1 MVYEIVFAYNVDM
14 FAMLVVNNIY
24 TSVTIILL
32 LYRYEIFMLHIEKIY
47 NLYQTRNISN
57 IKKYGFCKYKLP
69 ETFILFRWSGQCAF
83 IISYFNVLIF
93 NTNYKKIRLLLFVCY
108 FTWRNLKYLNQHC
121 LFMNLHS
128 YRDTKY
134 TFNMFIFC
142 IVCVQMIKRSLILQY
157 S

>member
-14 FAMLVVNNIY
+14 FAMLVINNIY

-32 LYRYEIFMLHIEKIY
+32 LYRYEIFMLHIENIY

-83 IISYFNVLIF
+83 IISYYNLLIF
-93 NTNYKKIRLLLFVCY
+93 NTNYKKIRLLLWDNIVWLYACNNFAA
-108 FTWRNLKYLNQHC
+108 TSREGTRN
-121 LFMNLHS
+121 
-128 YRDTKY
+128 T
-134 TFNMFIFC
+134 
-142 IVCVQMIKRSLILQY
+142 LINIACFY
-157 S
+157 SVINDN